1 MTDIRNKFTGK
12 QDKPKPIQGD
22 SLTQQ
27 HMSESTDINNMV
39 KRYTQG
45 GQINL
50 NKRQPTFGIASA
62 ADFHTMQNAVADVRT
77 QFNNL
82 PSRLRSKFQNDPHML
97 LRWLE
102 NPANHDQA
110 VKLGLIPPPVEE
122 FDPDRI
128 LQAHA
133 DLDAQREREERGR
146 QWAQDVK
153 DGLKSD
159 KEANPFLS
167 EKRPSTEAGNAGNP
181 A

>member
-1 MTDIRNKFTGK
+1 MNNIKNKFTGK

-50 NKRQPTFGIASA
+50 NKRQPTFGVASA

-110 VKLGLIPPPVEE
+110 VKLGLIPPPRRGIRPGPNPSSPRRAGPPASRRGGRESG
-122 FDPDRI
+122 PRGQSR
-128 LQAHA
+128 LQV
-133 DLDAQREREERGR
+133 QQG
-146 QWAQDVK
+146 
-153 DGLKSD
+153 
-159 KEANPFLS
+159 P
-167 EKRPSTEAGNAGNP
+167 
-181 A
+181 